1 MRGLRRGNRLLCLG
15 HLALQLSD
23 LLFQCQNLCFV
34 RLLHVLKLLKHQQ
47 SNNNNV
53 LFYVLS
59 FLQSVAHSPL
69 QSEEENTVKLP
80 GARARARTHRHRHT
94 DTDTHTHTHTHTHTE
109 AVDRRAHA
117 TRLRCGR
124 WVLFHRICSVSRLR
138 ALKILKHQQNL
149 TAVESRVLRLG

>member
-23 LLFQCQNLCFV
+23 LLFQRQNLCFV

-47 SNNNNV
+47 GNNNNNV
-53 LFYVLS
+53 LFYVL
-59 FLQSVAHSPL
+59 FLQSVAHGPL
-69 QSEEENTVKLP
+69 QSKEQNTVKTNFRER
-80 GARARARTHRHRHT
+80 ARARA
-94 DTDTHTHTHTHTHTE
+94 HTHTHTE

-117 TRLRCGR
+117 PGLGCGR
-124 WVLFHRICSVSRLR
+124 WVLFQRICSMSRLR

-149 TAVESRVLRLG
+149 TADESRVLRLG